1 MTRDSFIETSMVSAE
16 RIDYNEWNVS
26 IMIKQQ
32 KPTE

>member
-1 MTRDSFIETSMVSAE
+1 MTRDPFIETSMVPAE
-16 RIDYNEWNVS
+16 IVDYNEWNVS